1 MCTTR
6 TTRTTWHT
14 SLPTGFLN
22 AVLSISNASSASF
35 SSPRDSLVL
44 VCVEAEV
51 EAEVAAAADAVVVLL
66 VVALLALALLLALL
80 LVLLTRR
87 NLLLPVR

>member
-1 MCTTR
+1 M
-6 TTRTTWHT
+6 
-14 SLPTGFLN
+14 
-22 AVLSISNASSASF
+22 LSISNASSASI

-51 EAEVAAAADAVVVLL
+51 EAEVVAAADAVVVLL
-66 VVALLALALLLALL
+66 AVVLLALLLALLLTL